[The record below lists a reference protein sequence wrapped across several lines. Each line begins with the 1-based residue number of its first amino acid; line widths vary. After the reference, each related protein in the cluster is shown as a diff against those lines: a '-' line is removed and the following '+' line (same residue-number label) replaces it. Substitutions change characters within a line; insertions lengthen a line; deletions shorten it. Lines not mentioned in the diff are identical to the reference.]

1 MGPTR
6 AHRLGRRGE
15 ERAARLYLEAGYEIV
30 ARNWRTAG
38 GELDLVAAAPG
49 LLVFVEV
56 KTRSSDAFGH
66 PAEAVTPAKQER
78 IHRLAAQFCVET
90 GRRARRHRFDV
101 VAIIGGRIDVLEDC
115 F

>member
-1 MGPTR
+1 MATA
-6 AHRLGRRGE
+6 AHRLGARGE
-15 ERAARLYLEAGYEIV
+15 DRAARLYADAGYEIL
-30 ARNWRTAG
+30 ARNWRVPD
-38 GELDLVAAAPG
+38 GELDLVAGAPG

-78 IHRLAAQFCVET
+78 IHRLAAQFCTTT
-90 GRRARRHRFDV
+90 GERRARHRFDV
-101 VAIIGGRIDVLEDC
+101 VAIIGPRIDVLEDC